1 MTADTL
7 PPLPEPAREAE
18 EACASWRNASPDY
31 FTAAQM
37 RAYAIAAVLA
47 ERERCARIALDADV
61 PTYRHGGSDYDD
73 AVTMQANIAAAIR
86 ATSQENEQG

>member
-1 MTADTL
+1 MNADTL

-37 RAYAIAAVLA
+37 REYALAAALA
-47 ERERCARIALDADV
+47 ERERCAKVVLDGA
-61 PTYRHGGSDYDD
+61 YWNGGPAAAYECAKDR
-73 AVTMQANIAAAIR
+73 AAAILR
-86 ATSQENEQG
+86 SD